1 MPAARARCGLLAVAL
16 AGLSL
21 ALSGCTLIDQRTF
34 GAPPPPRPV
43 PVLGA
48 IAPAAAALPVDPR
61 VPLVRIAYATP
72 DPVFRPMLD
81 YAVHAAQARDPGVAF
96 DVVAVMPGQGAPRQ
110 GAPAMAAAT
119 PALPAGA
126 ADAASVM
133 RAIMAQGVAA
143 SRIHLSLATDPK
155 VSTREVRVYVR

>member
-1 MPAARARCGLLAVAL
+1 MNRHAPGRPL
-16 AGLSL
+16 AGAAPIAA
-21 ALSGCTLIDQRTF
+21 ALIVLPALLGGCTLIDQRTF
-34 GAPPPPRPV
+34 GAPPPPPKMAV
-43 PVLGA
+43 TGA

-96 DVVAVMPGQGAPRQ
+96 DVVSVTPGGGA
-110 GAPAMAAAT
+110 APAAA
-119 PALPAGA
+119 PALPPGA

-133 RAIMAQGVAA
+133 RAIMALGVPAA
-143 SRIHLSLATDPK
+143 RIHLMLATDAK
-155 VSTREVRVYVR
+155 VTTREVRVYVR